1 MGGAGAIENKNQ
13 VIYNIVACF
22 LHQMHELGITENI
35 VNIALAKAGE
45 AQANKVI
52 QINLVIGELSG
63 FAPDCI
69 QFYFDFLSKD
79 TIAHGSV
86 LHFELVPT
94 QLRCRNCSAI
104 FHPQDT
110 LWSCPECRDQSVE
123 IFKGRE
129 LYIESMEVE

>member
-45 AQANKVI
+45 AQSNKVI

-110 LWSCPECRDQSVE
+110 LWSCPKCRDQSVE

-129 LYIESMEVE
+129 LHIESMEVE